1 MTSAPSA
8 PSTSAPPSVSETETG
23 VASPSVVA
31 ASDWRAK
38 LAAAGLSPLSAAC
51 VAVGLFLWLAV
62 FPFFWGDQNYALT
75 VAANT
80 ALLSF
85 ISLGVW
91 LTFAIGRINISQGAF
106 ALIGGYAVAIL
117 TARHGMSFW
126 LALPLSGLAAA
137 VVGVVIGLPV
147 LRLRGVYCAMVTL
160 CLTKAANL
168 AFLNGGDFT
177 GGARGITGIPRP
189 GALSV
194 FGVTII
200 PDFADR
206 GALPFF
212 FLSAFL
218 LLAGLVVVWRIW
230 RSRLGRIFR
239 CMRQNEELARSI
251 GVNVVFYRTF
261 AYGLSCFFGG
271 VGGAVFA
278 SFQQN
283 VFPATYTVND
293 SVYFM
298 LYCFLGGLDYVLGA
312 VVGAALLV
320 ISFELLHGLEQYQ
333 VVIYGALM
341 IGVMLVLPNGLLS
354 LGERWRGGRT

>member
-1 MTSAPSA
+1 M
-8 PSTSAPPSVSETETG
+8 
-23 VASPSVVA
+23 
-31 ASDWRAK
+31 
-38 LAAAGLSPLSAAC
+38 GLSPVSAALLA
-51 VAVGLFLWLAV
+51 VALFLWLVV
-62 FPFFWGDQNYALT
+62 FPFFWGDANYALT

-106 ALIGGYAVAIL
+106 ALVGGYAVAIL
-117 TARHGMSFW
+117 TTRSEMSFW
-126 LALPLSGLAAA
+126 LAMPLAGIIAAA
-137 VVGVVIGLPV
+137 VGVLIGLPV

-168 AFLNGGDFT
+168 VFLNGGDFT
-177 GGARGITGIPRP
+177 NGARGITGIPRP
-189 GALSV
+189 GELSV
-194 FGVTII
+194 FGVTLI

-218 LLAGLVVVWRIW
+218 LLAGLIVVWRVW

-278 SFQQN
+278 AFQQN
-283 VFPATYTVND
+283 VFPSTYTVND

-298 LYCFLGGLDYVLGA
+298 LYCFLGGLDFVLGA

-320 ISFELLHGLEQYQ
+320 VSFELLHGLEQYQ
-333 VVIYGALM
+333 VIIYGALM

-354 LGERWRGGRT
+354 LAPRLGGMGGAGAEGGRA

>member
-1 MTSAPSA
+1 MTTGADFAPA
-8 PSTSAPPSVSETETG
+8 
-23 VASPSVVA
+23 
-31 ASDWRAK
+31 WRARIHAVG
-38 LAAAGLSPLSAAC
+38 LSPVSAAWLAAGLA
-51 VAVGLFLWLAV
+51 LWLVV
-62 FPFFWGDQNYALT
+62 FPLFWGDANYALT
-75 VAANT
+75 VASNA

-106 ALIGGYAVAIL
+106 ALIGGYAAAIL
-117 TARHGMSFW
+117 TARHGVSFW
-126 LALPLSGLAAA
+126 LAMPLAGLVAAA
-137 VVGVVIGLPV
+137 IGVLIGLPI

-168 AFLNGGDFT
+168 AFLNGGEFT
-177 GGARGITGIPRP
+177 GGPRGITGIPRP
-189 GALSV
+189 GELSV
-194 FGVTII
+194 FGLTII
-200 PDFADR
+200 PDFDGR

-251 GVNVVFYRTF
+251 GVNVVFYRAF
-261 AYGLSCFFGG
+261 AFGLSCFFGG

-278 SFQQN
+278 AFQQN
-283 VFPATYTVND
+283 IFPATYTVND

-298 LYCFLGGLDYVLGA
+298 LYCFLGGLDFVLGA
-312 VVGAALLV
+312 VAGAVLLV
-320 ISFELLHGLEQYQ
+320 VSFELLHGLEQYQ

-354 LGERWRGGRT
+354 LIPRMAAARAERRAA

>member
-1 MTSAPSA
+1 MGLTERLH
-8 PSTSAPPSVSETETG
+8 SV
-23 VASPSVVA
+23 
-31 ASDWRAK
+31 
-38 LAAAGLSPLSAAC
+38 GLSPRAAAL

-62 FPFFWGDQNYALT
+62 FPLVWGDANYALT
-75 VAANT
+75 VATNT

-91 LTFAIGRINISQGAF
+91 MTFAIGRINISQGAF

-117 TARHGMSFW
+117 TTRHEMSFW
-126 LALPLSGLAAA
+126 LAMPLAGLIAAA
-137 VVGVVIGLPV
+137 IGVLIGLPV

-168 AFLNGGDFT
+168 VFLNGGEFT

-189 GALSV
+189 FESE
-194 FGVTII
+194 
-200 PDFADR
+200 

-218 LLAGLVVVWRIW
+218 LIAGLVVVWRIW

-283 VFPATYTVND
+283 IFPATYTVND

-312 VVGAALLV
+312 VAGAALLV
-320 ISFELLHGLEQYQ
+320 VSFELLHGLEQYQ
-333 VVIYGALM
+333 VIIYGALM

-354 LGERWRGGRT
+354 LVPRMAGGKPEARP

>member
-1 MTSAPSA
+1 M
-8 PSTSAPPSVSETETG
+8 G
-23 VASPSVVA
+23 LNRN
-31 ASDWRAK
+31 SDWTAK
-38 LAAAGLSPLSAAC
+38 LRSAGLSPGGAVFVV
-51 VAVGLFLWLAV
+51 VALALWLAV
-62 FPFFWGDQNYALT
+62 FPWFWGDANYALT
-75 VAANT
+75 VACNA

-106 ALIGGYAVAIL
+106 ALTGGYAAAIL
-117 TARHGMSFW
+117 TTTWEMSFW
-126 LALPLSGLAAA
+126 LAMPLAGLVAAT
-137 VVGVVIGLPV
+137 VGVLIGLPV

-168 AFLNGGDFT
+168 VFLNGGEFT

-189 GALSV
+189 GELSL
-194 FGVTII
+194 FGITII
-200 PDFADR
+200 PDFA
-206 GALPFF
+206 GKGPLPFF
-212 FLSAFL
+212 FLSGFL
-218 LLAGLVVVWRIW
+218 LVAGLAVVWRIW

-278 SFQQN
+278 VFQQN

-298 LYCFLGGLDYVLGA
+298 LYCFLGGLDFVLGA
-312 VVGAALLV
+312 VAGAALLV

-333 VVIYGALM
+333 VIIYGALM
-341 IGVMLVLPNGLLS
+341 IGVMLLLPNGLLS
-354 LGERWRGGRT
+354 LVPRFPRFGRRTAAAEAKAEAAS